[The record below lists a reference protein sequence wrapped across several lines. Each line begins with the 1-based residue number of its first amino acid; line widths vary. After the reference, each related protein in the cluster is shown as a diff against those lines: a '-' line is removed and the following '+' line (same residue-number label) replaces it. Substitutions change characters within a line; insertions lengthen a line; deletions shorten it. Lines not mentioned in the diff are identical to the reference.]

1 MVKPELDSWRACGQ
15 RVPAPGWELIAGGAL
30 NGGRAGSRKGRPFGD
45 VGKPHLMGNGEP

>member
-1 MVKPELDSWRACGQ
+1 MGAGSLCVPSQGGPK
-15 RVPAPGWELIAGGAL
+15 PAPGWELIAGGAL